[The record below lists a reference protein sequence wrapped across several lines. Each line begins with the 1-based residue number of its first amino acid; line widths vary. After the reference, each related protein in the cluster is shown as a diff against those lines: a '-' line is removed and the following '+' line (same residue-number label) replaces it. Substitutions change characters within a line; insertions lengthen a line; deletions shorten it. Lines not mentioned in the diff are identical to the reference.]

1 MKISQFHMIYILLD
15 EKEKNYKY
23 RQTITGI
30 KIIKWSKRSRNA
42 ICIAMIKDD
51 QRTISLI
58 IVIQVKAPKPERCIA
73 STNLATSKNNN
84 K

>member
-1 MKISQFHMIYILLD
+1 
-15 EKEKNYKY
+15 
-23 RQTITGI
+23 
-30 KIIKWSKRSRNA
+30 
-42 ICIAMIKDD
+42 MIKDD

-73 STNLATSKNNN
+73 STNLAASKNNN